1 MKKSRALLKWRGKM
15 KKIAVRPAN
24 EVEITFNDR
33 TMLATFNVKA
43 MRYMMEALAE
53 KNKTVS
59 DIPIEEFGAIVIYSG
74 VKANDPDFTLEE
86 ANALALS
93 INPADLEGIIHDYT
107 ESAGIMD
114 QETEEAVSKKIM
126 AQILMGLAK
135 SKSKDC

>member
-1 MKKSRALLKWRGKM
+1 
-15 KKIAVRPAN
+15 
-24 EVEITFNDR
+24 
-33 TMLATFNVKA
+33 
-43 MRYMMEALAE
+43 
-53 KNKTVS
+53 
-59 DIPIEEFGAIVIYSG
+59 
-74 VKANDPDFTLEE
+74 LEE

-135 SKSKDC
+135 SKSRDC